1 MSILILKNVEF
12 MSKMPYNFVSDNY
25 KKRFS
30 YRKYGKRKEKETVL
44 GAWRKAYYIFR
55 LFEKW
60 KKAEEIHS
68 YLEEE
73 YQWECII

>member
-44 GAWRKAYYIFR
+44 I
-55 LFEKW
+55 
-60 KKAEEIHS
+60 
-68 YLEEE
+68 
-73 YQWECII
+73 